1 MFILDTDQ
9 FSLLEWREGAARQNL
24 LKRLSRIPPE
34 QVFTTIITYEEQTR
48 GWMAYAARART
59 TAHQVE
65 AYGKLKHHL
74 HIYSRVRVLD
84 FDERAGAEFDRLKAM
99 RIKIGSMDMKIASI
113 ALANGATL
121 LTKNSKD
128 FIRIPSLRIEDWSI

>member
-24 LKRLSRIPPE
+24 LKRLSQIPPE
-34 QVFTTIITYEEQTR
+34 QVFTTIVTYEEQTR

-59 TAHQVE
+59 TAQQVE
-65 AYGKLKHHL
+65 AYGRLKRHL

-128 FIRIPSLRIEDWSI
+128 FIRIPSLHIEDWAI